1 MKNTTNIK
9 LSIYSNQR
17 IVIEDYNRLI
27 DLSENLI
34 KVDIFS
40 IHGKFLKLKQMDS
53 YMIEIFGD
61 IHQVIINE

>member
-17 IVIEDYNRLI
+17 IVIEDYNRLL

-40 IHGKFLKLKQMDS
+40 IYGKFLKLKQMDS